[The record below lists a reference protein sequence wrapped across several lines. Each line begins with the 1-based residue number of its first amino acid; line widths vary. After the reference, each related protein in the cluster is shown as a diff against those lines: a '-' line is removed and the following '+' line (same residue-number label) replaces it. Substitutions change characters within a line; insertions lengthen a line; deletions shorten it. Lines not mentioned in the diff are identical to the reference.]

1 MKRPKTSSKKIS
13 WFSIASVFLLAVAL
27 AVGVSTNVQAA
38 SGSFDR
44 ETYFPDL
51 GSSDQDRLWLS
62 VNDSTGNTSDGRDTI
77 EVTIK
82 NATKVV
88 SASFTL
94 QETGGTTTVFT
105 STGSAQPVAYPVG
118 STSGYVEGFNSGS
131 HNYPALGAS
140 VVGLNLKELS
150 SNSAGDATLGSPA
163 GDGELSVTSG
173 DTLQLL
179 YSGATLDTAI
189 VKTNSGSFSFSPSS
203 VAAVTTNTLGSAN
216 LIISVTDPDENLNP
230 VAKDVIGFA
239 DNSALL
245 TGANS
250 PGTGSSRV
258 EIEAIDQTNG
268 TRLSVGGTEVVAR
281 NIMLL
286 ETGNN
291 TGVFTASGKVFGS
304 TTASVNG
311 NITVGSASTSV
322 YTGGNITLG
331 NTTTGPG
338 VTFKILEVT
347 SSGRLALVE
356 IGTSTTGTGEQ
367 ALVYV
372 SPSAD
377 VSSTWSSGTQSAS
390 LNNVAAYGT
399 DNVRFGITDSTRGSS
414 TSGLIK
420 LMEGSEY
427 CLVAISQFQ
436 GTATT
441 SAVGLGGEFE
451 VGSGGSVTVSIDTF
465 QLAGPRAGDS
475 LKVSYLDEL
484 RSTGTAGTV
493 TGTLAN
499 GVAGET
505 GTVARDTDAPD
516 INDLVTITVADANLN
531 TSSSGAESVAE
542 GSGLFGGTTT
552 NRRGDHLTVSGYT
565 ISTKTISL
573 QHPDGFLLGTQTI
586 RISNTANSLVWM
598 VPTSAGVFGAPTTAG
613 SINIALGTESVSAI
627 PLVKGDSTV
636 ADGALSSATTSSFV
650 ATLDGLD
657 NTVEISPDGTHWI
670 SIPITETGANSS
682 TFVGTIGFDYTA
694 LRLTTNTAT
703 SVTALISDHTGTTT
717 ITFADPVDA
726 AGRVDAVIGTGSVVR
741 IFDGTNQEFT
751 EVCSPAA
758 TTLSVKKLANST
770 AYDPDK
776 TYVQVVGNDMMTQ
789 RMQTIDDTAIFRIGG
804 YCGATYRIRYND
816 QVGNSNAYLGGDT
829 LALTTSNMGFTAYT
843 QSSFTTD
850 VTGTSGPNTFI
861 VVTLVDEDLN
871 TATGSKQTTFEPS
884 SPDSGNA
891 VIIFNNENGVGLPSG
906 SSTGNVSRGFV
917 NGATGK
923 ILYAS
928 TLTNI
933 LSSSVDQAGGGNTID
948 FQLVE
953 TANNSGTFKGSFRL
967 SSGSSTDNTA
977 GASVVKVTSGNVIT
991 VFYNDSPSATAC
1003 DNSSSYAA
1011 TSPITI
1017 LTELGVLSL
1026 SKDTPYLSGDTIVA
1040 TVVDED
1046 RDTTAG
1052 QDTLT
1057 TALKVVGA
1065 NYDASGTSG
1074 DLTMDLVEDGVSSG
1088 TFLATF
1094 TTGTVTT
1101 GGGAGVNSGT
1111 IETGQGLTANVIY
1124 TDTSPSSSSATRQL
1138 TFSAFDATMT
1148 FGADSY
1154 GLGAYALVTLAD
1166 AERNTLISTA
1176 ESLLSDVFIQTSSI
1190 NSTKVRMVESGVDT
1204 GTFVGT
1210 IQVVSSGETTEFSK
1224 ITAVEGDTLT
1234 VTYIDTLNTT
1244 GSNRSVTD
1252 TASVTEAIPTPSPT
1266 ATVTPTATVVAS
1278 PTAIP
1283 TPSGGVITG
1292 SVVDAL
1298 TTLPIVGA
1306 TVSTD
1311 TGGYSE
1317 TTDATGFYQIVNVAA
1332 GGYLVTA
1339 SATGYD
1345 SSSQPVTVGEGAVVA
1360 ANFALAPTITTTPT
1374 PTGSPVLTP
1383 TPTCEP
1389 ASVSVHPAS
1398 LKLKKK
1404 KSKTVT
1410 VTVSGDT
1417 CSVVAGETVTAKINT
1432 AGRKVITITPA
1443 SRITDASGEAKFKIK
1458 AKKKAGN
1465 AKVTFTAG
1473 GKKKTMTVRVR

>member
-150 SNSAGDATLGSPA
+150 SNGAGDATLGSPA
-163 GDGELSVTSG
+163 GDGELSVASG

-203 VAAVTTNTLGSAN
+203 VSAVTTNSLSAHN
-216 LIISVTDPDENLNP
+216 LIISLTDQDENLNP

-245 TGANS
+245 TGVGV
-250 PGTGSSRV
+250 PGTGSSRI

-268 TRLSVGGTEVVAR
+268 TRLSVGGTEVIAR
-281 NIMLL
+281 NIMLV

-304 TTASVNG
+304 TTVSVNG
-311 NITVGSASTSV
+311 NITVGSSSTPV

-347 SSGRLALVE
+347 GSGRLALIE
-356 IGTSTTGTGEQ
+356 IGTSTTGAGEQ

-377 VSSTWSSGTQSAS
+377 VSSTWSTGTQSAS
-390 LNNVAAYGT
+390 LSNVAAYGT
-399 DNVRFGITDSTRGSS
+399 NNVRFGITDSTRGSS

-420 LMEGSEY
+420 LMEGSDY
-427 CLVAISQFQ
+427 CLVAISQFI
-436 GTATT
+436 GSATT
-441 SAVGLGGEFE
+441 STVGLGGEYE
-451 VGSGGSVTVSIDTF
+451 VGNGGSVTVSLETF
-465 QLAGPRAGDS
+465 QLTGPRAGDT

-484 RSTGTAGTV
+484 RSTGTSGTA
-493 TGTLAN
+493 TGTLAY

-505 GTVARDTDAPD
+505 GTLARDTDAPD
-516 INDLVTITVADANLN
+516 INDLVTITVVDANLN
-531 TSSSGAESVAE
+531 TSSSSAESVAE
-542 GSGLFGGTTT
+542 GASLFGGTIT

-573 QHPDGFLLGTQTI
+573 QHPDGFLIGTQTI
-586 RISNTANSLVWM
+586 RISNTSNSLVWM
-598 VPTSAGVFGAPTTAG
+598 VPTSAGIFGAPTTAG

-627 PLVKGDSTV
+627 PLVKGDSAA
-636 ADGALSSATTSSFV
+636 ADSALTSATTSSFV

-670 SIPITETGANSS
+670 SVPIVETGANSS

-703 SVTALISDHTGTTT
+703 SVTALIDDDTGTTT
-717 ITFADPVDA
+717 ITFANPVAA
-726 AGRVDAVIGTGSVVR
+726 AGFANGGRVSAAIGTGSVVR
-741 IFDGTNQEFT
+741 IFDGTTQEFT
-751 EVCSPAA
+751 EVCSAGD

-776 TYVQVVGNDMMTQ
+776 TYVQVVGNDMMPQ
-789 RMQTIDDTAIFRIGG
+789 RVETIDDTVISRIGG

-816 QVGNSNAYLGGDT
+816 QVGDSNAYLGGDT
-829 LALTTSNMGFTAYT
+829 LAITTSNMGFTTYT
-843 QSSFTTD
+843 QSSFATD
-850 VTGTSGPNTFI
+850 ITGTSGPNTFI
-861 VVTLVDEDLN
+861 VVTLVDQDLN
-871 TATGSKQTTFEPS
+871 TATGSKQSTFEPS
-884 SPDSGNA
+884 STNSGNA
-891 VIIFNNENGVGLPSG
+891 EIILQNENGVGYPSG

-953 TANNSGTFKGSFRL
+953 TANNSGTFKGSFQL
-967 SSGSSTDNTA
+967 SSSIATTNATS
-977 GASVVKVTSGNVIT
+977 TSGGVLKVVNGDTIT
-991 VFYNDSPSATAC
+991 VFYNDSPSAIAC
-1003 DNSSSYAA
+1003 DNSSVYLS
-1011 TSPITI
+1011 TDPITI
-1017 LTELGVLSL
+1017 VTALGNLSL
-1026 SKDTPYLSGDTIVA
+1026 SKNTAYLSGDTIVA

-1360 ANFALAPTITTTPT
+1360 ANFALAPTPPTTPT
-1374 PTGSPVLTP
+1374 PIVTP
-1383 TPTCEP
+1383 TPTPCVVE
-1389 ASVSVHPAS
+1389 SITVSPTS

-1410 VTVSGDT
+1410 VTVGCPD
-1417 CSVVAGETVTAKINT
+1417 ETVTATTTK

-1443 SRITDASGEAKFKIK
+1443 SRTTDASGVAKFKIK
-1458 AKKKAGN
+1458 AKTKAGN
-1465 AKVTFTAG
+1465 AKVTFKAG
-1473 GKKKTMTVRVR
+1473 GKTKTTTVRVR